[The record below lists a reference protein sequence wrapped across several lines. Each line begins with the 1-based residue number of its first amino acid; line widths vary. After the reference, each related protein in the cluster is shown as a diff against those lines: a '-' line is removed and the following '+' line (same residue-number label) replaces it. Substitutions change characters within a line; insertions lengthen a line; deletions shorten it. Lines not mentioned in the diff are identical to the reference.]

1 MTRKKKYYDENTI
14 IAEIVH
20 LPSEKIGNVIERK
33 INTEYYIGYID
44 EISGKKKID
53 LNDLCV
59 SVVNDKVVLR
69 SKSLGKN
76 VLPVFSNA
84 YNIMHPTNS
93 PVFEFLLDFQAQYNT
108 SLLIN
113 EDSLLK
119 LFKFFPRLQKEI
131 TLSRK
136 QPGRSNIM
144 ISLKIKRQVFQRLS
158 PLLTKTLICL
168 IYREI
173 FSSQKET
180 MNYISF

>member
-1 MTRKKKYYDENTI
+1 
-14 IAEIVH
+14 
-20 LPSEKIGNVIERK
+20 
-33 INTEYYIGYID
+33 
-44 EISGKKKID
+44 
-53 LNDLCV
+53 
-59 SVVNDKVVLR
+59 
-69 SKSLGKN
+69 
-76 VLPVFSNA
+76 
-84 YNIMHPTNS
+84 MHPTNS

-119 LFKFFPRLQKEI
+119 LLNSFQDYKKEI

-173 FSSQKET
+173 FFISEGDNELYILLNQEISRKTFLTQLKKKQKLKITESLSDQFT
-180 MNYISF
+180 PVTFNTEGKMINNEFLLFFKNNKFEQKYEIKRAHVEHSAVSRSLS